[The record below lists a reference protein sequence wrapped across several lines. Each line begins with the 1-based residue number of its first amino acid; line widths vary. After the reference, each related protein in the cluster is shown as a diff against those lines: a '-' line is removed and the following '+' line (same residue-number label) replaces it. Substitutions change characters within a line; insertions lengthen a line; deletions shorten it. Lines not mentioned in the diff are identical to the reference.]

1 MGKVRQIYIGE
12 KRFLMGKNTNQ
23 KHNTRTVQALSGKS
37 GKLAAG
43 HIRKRVTE
51 SRWIDRESPQSG
63 APC

>member
-1 MGKVRQIYIGE
+1 
-12 KRFLMGKNTNQ
+12 MGKNTNQ

-51 SRWIDRESPQSG
+51 SRWIDRESPQSSTVLRRAILDFMG
-63 APC
+63 ESVPML

>member
-1 MGKVRQIYIGE
+1 MGKVRQIHIGE

-43 HIRKRVTE
+43 HIRK
-51 SRWIDRESPQSG
+51 SHREQVDGP
-63 APC
+63 